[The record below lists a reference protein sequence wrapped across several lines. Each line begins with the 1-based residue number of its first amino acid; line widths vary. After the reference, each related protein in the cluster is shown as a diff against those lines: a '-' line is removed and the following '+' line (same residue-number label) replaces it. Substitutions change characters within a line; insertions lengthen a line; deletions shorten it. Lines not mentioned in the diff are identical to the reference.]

1 MCAAGIWA
9 YTGGMNPKAFELL
22 KHYIEFGDEDAE
34 NLRSLGE
41 EARGLI
47 PEVVEQF
54 YGRILADAEAMQVFT
69 GGEAQIARQRDVMRG
84 WLEDVFCGEY
94 GTEYVKKR
102 TEIGHAHVR
111 VGLPQHYMF
120 TAMEIVWRVFF
131 DRLAGDSTDANR
143 NRQLSSL
150 HGLLMLDLAIM
161 LASYQESYT
170 EQVRRRERSAVEEK
184 LTRAEHLAEIGQLA
198 ASLAHEIKNPLAGIS
213 GAIQII
219 QDAMRDDDP
228 HRPIISE
235 VIGQIHRLDATV
247 KDLLLYARPIPPQ
260 ATSFPLANI
269 AARVLSILREEPAM
283 LRIRTEFDPG
293 PVGATIH
300 ADEAQIEHLLMNLI
314 LNAAQASPAGGI
326 VRTRVEV
333 HDREWLRFV
342 VEDHGVGMAPEVR
355 DRAFEAF
362 FTTKAKGTGLG
373 LSICRKI
380 VDAHNGTIWL
390 DSERD
395 RGTTVMVDL
404 PRNKI
409 KDDFE

>member
-1 MCAAGIWA
+1 MTPA
-9 YTGGMNPKAFELL
+9 AFEQL
-22 KHYIEFGDEDAE
+22 KRYLEFGKADAE
-34 NLRSLGE
+34 NIRSLAG
-41 EARGLI
+41 EARALI
-47 PEVVEQF
+47 PNVVEQF
-54 YGRILADAEAMQVFT
+54 YGHILADPEALRIFT
-69 GGEAQIARQRDVMRG
+69 GGEEQIDRQRRVMRG
-84 WLEDVFCGEY
+84 WLEDVFAGDY
-94 GTEYVKKR
+94 GPEYVKKR

-120 TAMEIVWRVFF
+120 TSMEVVWRGFF
-131 DRLAGDSTDANR
+131 VGLIGDSTSATR
-143 NRQLSSL
+143 RRELSSL
-150 HGLLMLDLAIM
+150 HALLMLDLAIM
-161 LASYQESYT
+161 LASYQDSYT
-170 EQVRRRERSAVEEK
+170 EQVRKRERSAVEEK

-247 KDLLLYARPIPPQ
+247 KDLLLYARPIPPK
-260 ATSFPLANI
+260 ATSFPLANV
-269 AARVLSILREEPAM
+269 AARVLSVLREEPAM

-300 ADEAQIEHLLMNLI
+300 ADEAQVEHLLMNLI
-314 LNAAQASPAGGI
+314 LNAAQASPAGEI
-326 VRTRVEV
+326 VRVRIQENGSGS
-333 HDREWLRFV
+333 LRFV
-342 VEDHGVGMAPEVR
+342 VQDNGVGMPPEVR

-380 VDAHNGTIWL
+380 VDAHNGTISL
-390 DSERD
+390 DSERGG
-395 RGTTVMVDL
+395 GTTVMVDL
-404 PRNKI
+404 PRNKSNNS
-409 KDDFE
+409 FE